1 MGLVIQ
7 QEGDLVLGGPESV
20 AGGSPGGAS
29 STSSSGRG
37 KTLVTQLSF
46 DDRDLQDQLSFVA
59 AMTNTQTARS
69 RRRASTVSSPAQER
83 GGQLSVVAGS
93 NIMKT
98 PEMQCM
104 TPMLRFLQLLCEN
117 HHREMQV
124 HTTYVYLS
132 IRVYRYKL

>member
-7 QEGDLVLGGPESV
+7 QEGDLVLGGPDSV

-29 STSSSGRG
+29 SSSGRG

-124 HTTYVYLS
+124 HYNIRILYL
-132 IRVYRYKL
+132 YRYKL